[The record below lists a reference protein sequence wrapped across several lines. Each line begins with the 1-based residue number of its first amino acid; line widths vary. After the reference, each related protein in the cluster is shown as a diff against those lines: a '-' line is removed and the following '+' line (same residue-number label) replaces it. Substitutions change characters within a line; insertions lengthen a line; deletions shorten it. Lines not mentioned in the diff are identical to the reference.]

1 MKNCRQRNVLK
12 LLLLTASSVGLA
24 PYLAAQAQPPPGTSA
39 VSPNV
44 SQSVDELTSEVRQL
58 KELVLELQRQAN
70 DSRAEIMHL
79 RQDLEASRA
88 GGSRGEWPG
97 VDEQS
102 AAHEGAPQQLQQR
115 VTQLE
120 EDQQLLSGKVDEQ
133 YQTKLESAS
142 KYRVRFSGIV
152 LFNLFSNSGSV
163 DNFDVPMIAQP
174 PGPLDTSGAVGG
186 TMRQSIL
193 GFEVFGPEFL
203 GAHTSGNL
211 NLDFGGG
218 FPMVWNGVDSGL
230 ARLRTAAL
238 RLDWKNTSLV
248 AGQDQLFISPNEPT
262 SYASLIVPP
271 LAYAGNLW
279 AWTPQIRVEHR
290 LPLSN
295 DATVTLQ
302 GGILDPLT
310 GELPPFEWYRVPS
323 TGERS
328 RAPAIAG
335 RVAYSRP
342 FFGHPFTVGAS
353 GYYSRQNW
361 GFGRNV
367 NAWAGLMDW
376 NVPLSRKFSLSGLF
390 YRGSALGGLGGA
402 IGRSVVWNADLTM
415 PTSSV
420 LPINAV
426 GGWAQLKYRATPK
439 VEFNA
444 AFGLDNSFA
453 ADVLAF
459 GDLGQSYGDPTLT
472 RNLGGFGNV
481 IYRPRSD
488 LLLSLEYRRLKT
500 YNIYD
505 SNWAAGQLNLGMGVL
520 F

>member
-1 MKNCRQRNVLK
+1 
-12 LLLLTASSVGLA
+12 
-24 PYLAAQAQPPPGTSA
+24 
-39 VSPNV
+39 
-44 SQSVDELTSEVRQL
+44 
-58 KELVLELQRQAN
+58 
-70 DSRAEIMHL
+70 
-79 RQDLEASRA
+79 
-88 GGSRGEWPG
+88 
-97 VDEQS
+97 
-102 AAHEGAPQQLQQR
+102 
-115 VTQLE
+115 
-120 EDQQLLSGKVDEQ
+120 
-133 YQTKLESAS
+133 
-142 KYRVRFSGIV
+142 V

-163 DNFDVPMIAQP
+163 DNFDVPTFALP

-203 GAHTSGNL
+203 GAHSSGNL

-230 ARLRTAAL
+230 ARLRTAAV

-248 AGQDQLFISPNEPT
+248 AGKDQLFISPNEPT

-271 LAYAGNLW
+271 LSYAGNLW

-310 GELPPFEWYRVPS
+310 GEVPPLEWYRVPS
-323 TGERS
+323 AGERS

-335 RVAYSRP
+335 RVAYSRL
-342 FFGHPFTVGAS
+342 FFGHPFTIGAS

-390 YRGSALGGLGGA
+390 YRGLAIGGIGGA
-402 IGRSVVWNADLTM
+402 VGRSVVWNADLTM
-415 PTSSV
+415 PTSRV
-420 LPINAV
+420 VPINAV

-444 AFGLDNSFA
+444 AFGMDNSFA

-459 GDLGQSYGDPTLT
+459 GDLGQSYGDPALT

-500 YNIYD
+500 HNIYD